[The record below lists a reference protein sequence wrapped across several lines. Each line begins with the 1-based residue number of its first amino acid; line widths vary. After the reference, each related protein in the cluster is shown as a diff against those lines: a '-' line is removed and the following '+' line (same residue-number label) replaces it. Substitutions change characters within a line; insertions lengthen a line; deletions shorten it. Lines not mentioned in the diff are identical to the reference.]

1 MTAST
6 ATATFALRAGMLMLL
21 VLGIVVRPA
30 LGLVGELHAMEHAAG
45 AGSAAH
51 GHAHDMHRPHAQAGH
66 HRAHAVHDDHPPAG
80 HAHDDHVHAGDG
92 MGVASAHVDA
102 DTDTNTDS
110 NADTDPHAAIDPAA
124 VASAHG
130 HGHHD
135 DGDRAHAHAGLAGD
149 GHDPDHARGSHGLLH
164 QADVGCSAGMLVA
177 YGLPEAFGFAVMLP
191 SSAWV
196 SAPPQRST
204 SPFRP
209 PIA

>member
-1 MTAST
+1 MTVSS

-30 LGLVGELHAMEHAAG
+30 LGLAGELHAMEHAAG
-45 AGSAAH
+45 MAGGGHGHSHAAAQQEH
-51 GHAHDMHRPHAQAGH
+51 AVAHASGTHAADVHHVDVGHAHADVPLAGANDATHDHGDHHQHGHDGDRHASDAL
-66 HRAHAVHDDHPPAG
+66 ADV
-80 HAHDDHVHAGDG
+80 AGD
-92 MGVASAHVDA
+92 ARHA
-102 DTDTNTDS
+102 D
-110 NADTDPHAAIDPAA
+110 
-124 VASAHG
+124 HG
-130 HGHHD
+130 HGD
-135 DGDRAHAHAGLAGD
+135 DDA
-149 GHDPDHARGSHGLLH
+149 DHTRGSHGLLH
-164 QADVGCSAGMLVA
+164 QADVGCSAGLLIA